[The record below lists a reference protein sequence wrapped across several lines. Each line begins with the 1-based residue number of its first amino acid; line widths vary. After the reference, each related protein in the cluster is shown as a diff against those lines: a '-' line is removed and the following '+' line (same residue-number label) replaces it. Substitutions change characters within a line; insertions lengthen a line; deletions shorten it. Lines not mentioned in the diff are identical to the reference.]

1 MQDMSDGHSKR
12 PKKLSGL
19 VALNLLLL
27 GVLGAVTIV
36 PKLEAQSMRGDMQ
49 NPRVRGEYALVG
61 GQSLGDTA
69 DTIFVLDSANREMV
83 ALRWNESNKSL
94 EGVGFRDL
102 VRDANS
108 DPDR

>member
-1 MQDMSDGHSKR
+1 MKTELMIRKPAR
-12 PKKLSGL
+12 RTGL

-27 GVLGAVTIV
+27 AVLGAVTLA
-36 PKLEAQSMRGDMQ
+36 PRLEAQSMRGEFQ
-49 NPRVRGEYALVG
+49 NPRVRGEYAIVG
-61 GQSLGDTA
+61 GDTLGETSS
-69 DTIFVLDSANREMV
+69 TVYVLDSANRELV
-83 ALRWNESNKSL
+83 ALRWNESTKSL